1 MRGVKF
7 LREDAAVLVN
17 LITWLLRLQEAC
29 LSPWFMSGIQL
40 IEALTVVS
48 DGLSEISEKSF
59 WFLQVP
65 VSMYPKT
72 CRYIS
77 SERLYVPE
85 WLVFYS

>member
-72 CRYIS
+72 YRYIS

>member
-1 MRGVKF
+1 
-7 LREDAAVLVN
+7 
-17 LITWLLRLQEAC
+17 
-29 LSPWFMSGIQL
+29 MSGIQL

-59 WFLQVP
+59 WSLQVP

-72 CRYIS
+72 YRYIS

-85 WLVFYS
+85 WLVFYSSVCNIFQGLDYQIYLYALN

>member
-1 MRGVKF
+1 
-7 LREDAAVLVN
+7 
-17 LITWLLRLQEAC
+17 
-29 LSPWFMSGIQL
+29 MSGIQL

-72 CRYIS
+72 YRYNS